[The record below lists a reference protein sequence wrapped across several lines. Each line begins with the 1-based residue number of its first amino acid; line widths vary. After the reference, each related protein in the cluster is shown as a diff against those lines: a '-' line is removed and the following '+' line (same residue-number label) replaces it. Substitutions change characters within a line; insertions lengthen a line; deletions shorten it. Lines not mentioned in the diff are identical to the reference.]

1 MTKITVLGAGVMG
14 TAFCV
19 PLVDNGHDVHL
30 VGTHLDQDIITTIQ
44 AGKPHPR
51 LGVHIPNLSL
61 YQHEDL
67 AEALRG
73 ADLLVL
79 GVSSAGIGWATE
91 QLAAH
96 LTQAL
101 PIAALTKGLSAD
113 LQVLPKVLKDGLP
126 ASYRDQVQLLAIT
139 GPCIAG
145 ELAVRRDSS
154 VILAG
159 DDLATVSKVR
169 GWLETNYYHVW
180 PSYDLVGCEACAALK
195 NLYALVIG
203 TAKGKLEQVGE
214 AGNGALMHNL
224 ASSMFAQALAEMR
237 VLISYMGGDA
247 VSVDGLPGA
256 GDLYVTCQ
264 AGRNGRMGRLLG
276 LGLPFSRAKAEQ
288 MAEDTVE
295 GAELA
300 KTIATEVL
308 AACEQGKLDAG
319 KLPLLH
325 LAIAMVTQDAPA
337 EIPWKQFFKA

>member
-91 QLAAH
+91 QLVTH

>member
-1 MTKITVLGAGVMG
+1 MAKITVLGAGVMG

-30 VGTHLDQDIITTIQ
+30 VGTHLDQDIITTMQ

-51 LGVHIPNLSL
+51 LGVHISGLSL
-61 YQHEDL
+61 YQHEAL
-67 AEALRG
+67 SEALKET
-73 ADLLVL
+73 DLLVL
-79 GVSSAGIGWATE
+79 GVSSAGIGWATK
-91 QLAAH
+91 QLAEH

-113 LQVLPKVLKDGLP
+113 LQVLPKLLQNGLP
-126 ASYRDQVQLLAIT
+126 ADYREQVRLLAIT

-159 DDLATVSKVR
+159 DDPDTVSKVR
-169 GWLETNYYHVW
+169 AWLETDYYHVW
-180 PSYDLVGCEACAALK
+180 PSHDLIGCEACAALK

-203 TAKGKLEQVGE
+203 TAKGKLEQAGE
-214 AGNGALMHNL
+214 ADNKALMHNL
-224 ASSMFAQALAEMR
+224 SSSMFAQALAEMR

-247 VSVDGLPGA
+247 ASVDGLPGA

-276 LGLPFSRAKAEQ
+276 LGLPFSRAKAEH

-300 KTIATEVL
+300 KTIAAEVFD
-308 AACEQGKLDAG
+308 AGKQGKLDAG